1 MRAGRTGD
9 APASGRGGFRAE
21 RHMLA
26 LGAGSVAGAAGLALL
41 FASGVGGSTA
51 FCWQVGLYAAMFAP
65 LLLALRPALR
75 RPGAVDGT
83 RAAARRRRRLVIV
96 FAAAALSRLLL
107 LAAPPTLS
115 GDLYRMIWEG
125 RVVAAG
131 HDPWRSPPDAP
142 ELAFL
147 RERHPEI
154 RERVE
159 YWKLPAIYPPGAQ
172 WFAAAVTSI
181 SPRPVAV
188 KGALLLAEAAL
199 VWALVLL
206 LRRRGR
212 DPLLVV
218 AYAWNPLP
226 LVEIAGSGH
235 GDLLGV
241 ALAAWAFVAV
251 AAGRPLAAAALGALS
266 GTVKFAGFALLP
278 FLWRGAPGLR
288 RRAAMALTALV
299 AATAVAIPFLTT
311 AGTPGG
317 LRERFAEFAF
327 SLGHYL
333 RHWQFNESLFLPL
346 AAALGPYARSAAAAV
361 LAIVFV
367 VLLARRPPLPPTLA
381 FALLAG
387 AAFLLSPTAHPWYL
401 LWCLPFLALHPERRA
416 LFLPGLA
423 LSLTTVL
430 SYYPFWTT
438 PPGVPWDLPLGLRLA
453 EYLPP
458 LAVAIIVA
466 LSRASR
472 LQGRGTSR

>member
-1 MRAGRTGD
+1 M
-9 APASGRGGFRAE
+9 
-21 RHMLA
+21 
-26 LGAGSVAGAAGLALL
+26 AGAAGLALL
-41 FASGVGGSTA
+41 FVSGAGGRTA
-51 FCWQVGLYAAMFAP
+51 FSWQVGLYAAMFAP
-65 LLLALRPALR
+65 LLLALRTALR
-75 RPGAVDGT
+75 RPGAVDGA
-83 RAAARRRRRLVIV
+83 RAATRRRRQLVIV
-96 FAAAALSRLLL
+96 FAAAALSRVLL

-142 ELAFL
+142 ELASL

-172 WFAAAVTSI
+172 AFAAAVTSI
-181 SPRPVAV
+181 SPRPAVV

-199 VWALVLL
+199 AWALVLL
-206 LRRRGR
+206 LRRRGL

-235 GDLLGV
+235 GDILGV
-241 ALAAWAFVAV
+241 ALASWAFVALT
-251 AAGRPLAAAALGALS
+251 AGRPLAAAALGALS

-278 FLWRGAPGLR
+278 FLWRGEAGLR

-299 AATAVAIPFLTT
+299 AATVVAVPFLTT

-346 AAALGPYARSAAAAV
+346 EAALGDYARPAAAALLAAV
-361 LAIVFV
+361 FL
-367 VLLARRPPLPPTLA
+367 VLLSRRPPPPPPLA

-401 LWCLPFLALHPERRA
+401 LWCLPFLALHPERRT
-416 LFLPGLA
+416 LFLSGLA

-430 SYYPFWTT
+430 GYYPFWTT
-438 PPGVPWDLPLGLRLA
+438 PPDVPWGLPLGLRLA

-458 LAVAIIVA
+458 LAVAIVVA
-466 LSRASR
+466 LSRAPR
-472 LQGRGTSR
+472 LRRGGTGR

>member
-1 MRAGRTGD
+1 M
-9 APASGRGGFRAE
+9 
-21 RHMLA
+21 
-26 LGAGSVAGAAGLALL
+26 AGAAGLALL
-41 FASGVGGSTA
+41 FASGAGGRTA

-75 RPGAVDGT
+75 RRGAEDDPG
-83 RAAARRRRRLVIV
+83 AAARRRRRLVIV
-96 FAAAALSRLLL
+96 LAAAALSRLLL

-142 ELAFL
+142 ELASL

-172 WFAAAVTSI
+172 WFAAAVTTI
-181 SPRPVAV
+181 SPRPVVV
-188 KGALLLAEAAL
+188 KAALLLSEAAL
-199 VWALVLL
+199 AWALLLL
-206 LRRRGR
+206 LRRRAL

-235 GDLLGV
+235 GDILGV
-241 ALAAWAFVAV
+241 ALAAWAFA
-251 AAGRPLAAAALGALS
+251 AAGAGRPLFAAALGSLS
-266 GTVKFAGFALLP
+266 GTVKFAGFALLA
-278 FLWRGAPGLR
+278 FLWRGTPGLR

-311 AGTPGG
+311 AGTLGG

-346 AAALGPYARSAAAAV
+346 EAVLGDYARPAAAALLAAV
-361 LAIVFV
+361 FLALFS
-367 VLLARRPPLPPTLA
+367 RRPPLPPTLA

-401 LWCLPFLALHPERRA
+401 LWCLPFLVLHPERRA

-430 SYYPFWTT
+430 SYHPFWTT
-438 PPGVPWDLPLGLRLA
+438 PPGDTWILPLGLRLA
-453 EYLPP
+453 EYLLPAA
-458 LAVAIIVA
+458 LAIGIG
-466 LSRASR
+466 LLRAPR
-472 LQGRGTSR
+472 LQKWMPNSRPSGDSSDRRSRTNCS